1 MRIPEYHSHDR
12 NRKCNIS
19 YIDPDFRKYYDLDKV
34 LFQNLVTRIQR
45 GEVLNDRDNDLY
57 GMSIITI
64 CLIVLEHIQ
73 FRKKAKSVKE
83 KMLDEM
89 YLKVVDKIRNFN
101 PAKGAIY
108 SYAYRLAYTSAANY
122 FNDLI
127 RDQKNQKKL
136 DQHIRSCVEE
146 YLDDV
151 SDHRVG
157 DRSAPVSNIWY

>member
-1 MRIPEYHSHDR
+1 MRIPEYHCHDR
-12 NRKCNIS
+12 NRKCSIS
-19 YIDPDFRKYYDLDKV
+19 YLDPDFRRLYDLDKAD
-34 LFQNLVTRIQR
+34 FQSLVQKLQ
-45 GEVLNDRDNDLY
+45 LNIPLDYRENMRY
-57 GMSIITI
+57 GDYLLTM

-73 FRKKAKSVKE
+73 FRKKTKSTKE
-83 KMLDEM
+83 KILDDM
-89 YLKVVDKIRNFN
+89 YMKLIEKVTNFDPN
-101 PAKGAIY
+101 KGSVY
-108 SYAYRLAYTSAANY
+108 SYAYRLAFTAGCNY

-136 DQHIRSCVEE
+136 DEHVRSCVEE